1 MIECVGGALRR
12 KFVRDT
18 LTLQVGKVGV
28 LALGILASVV
38 IPVRLGT
45 ADYGLWQLGLTLYN
59 IWQTL
64 NITGM
69 LPSAQ
74 TRLAEAVGAEDDDA
88 LLETLAVFVRVLLIY
103 CVFSTISLM
112 LAAPLLARLYDAGA
126 IIPTLALLLTLTQP
140 TELFYHLLMITFS
153 SRRQM
158 RHVAI
163 MQNVNQAV
171 LVGTG
176 VAAVLISPTPYALI
190 IARLIYSCVTFI
202 MVVMVYQRTLDHAA
216 VTYPPLGT
224 VLRRV
229 PGASIADYWRFGLT
243 NALDK
248 NVANLFTQLPV
259 QMAGVILGASAAGLV
274 GFALNVMRQQA
285 FFTSAVMDN
294 LQAVVPQDV
303 GRGNYARLW
312 ANFNRVLLILLV
324 GGIGFYGAF
333 ALAAPYVVRWLFPL
347 EWADAVPLLQV
358 LAIFGAATTVGGVFG
373 PLYRAFDFVRGAL
386 IIKTTVLLVMV
397 PVGAWLMRTW
407 GAVGGA
413 WMISLLFILTVA
425 LTAWLTLPEL
435 RVRAQAAA

>member
-1 MIECVGGALRR
+1 MIERVGGVLRR

-18 LTLQVGKVGV
+18 LTLQIGKVGV

-45 ADYGLWQLGLTLYN
+45 VNYGLWQLALSLYG

-103 CVFSTISLM
+103 CTFSTVSLM

-126 IIPTLALLLTLTQP
+126 IIPTLAVLLTLTQP

-163 MQNVNQAV
+163 MQNINQAV

-176 VAAVLISPTPYALI
+176 VVAVWLSPTPYAI
-190 IARLIYSCVTFI
+190 MTARLVYSLVTF
-202 MVVMVYQRTLDHAA
+202 VMIVTVYQRTLDHAT
-216 VTYPPLGT
+216 VTYPPLGA

-229 PGASIADYWRFGLT
+229 PGASVADYWRFGVT
-243 NALDK
+243 TALDK
-248 NVANLFTQLPV
+248 NVANLYTQIPV
-259 QMAGVILGASAAGLV
+259 QMAGVLLGTSAAGLV

-294 LQAVVPQDV
+294 MQAVVPQAV
-303 GRGNYARLW
+303 GREDYARLW
-312 ANFNRVLLILLV
+312 SNFSQVLLVLLV
-324 GGIGFYGAF
+324 GGIGFYGVF
-333 ALAAPYVVRWLFPL
+333 ALAAPLVVQWLFPP
-347 EWADAVPLLQV
+347 EWAGSVPLLRV
-358 LAIFGAATTVGGVFG
+358 LAVFGAVTTVGGVFG

-386 IIKTTVLLVMV
+386 VIKVVALVVMV
-397 PVGAWLMRTW
+397 PVGMWLMQSL
-407 GAVGGA
+407 GAVGSA
-413 WMISLLFILTVA
+413 WMISLLFMLTVS
-425 LTAWLTLPEL
+425 LTAWMTLPEL
-435 RVRAQAAA
+435 RKRAGA